1 MHCVWRQQNTQM
13 RKIGI
18 HEVQPCTVLPE
29 KRSEA
34 RSLPDAF
41 LHLFWKSEYTGD
53 RGHGMCACDRLH
65 VCLKGVS
72 YENRCCQEPE
82 AVVQSVSHD
91 LQDPERNAGGRTVI
105 FCLRETLH
113 KARLPALH
121 AICVQIFRHIAQK
134 SLARHTVCLRNFY
147 AICRKI

>member
-41 LHLFWKSEYTGD
+41 LHLFGKVNILGTEDT
-53 RGHGMCACDRLH
+53 
-65 VCLKGVS
+65 
-72 YENRCCQEPE
+72 E
-82 AVVQSVSHD
+82 
-91 LQDPERNAGGRTVI
+91 
-105 FCLRETLH
+105 
-113 KARLPALH
+113 
-121 AICVQIFRHIAQK
+121 CVPV
-134 SLARHTVCLRNFY
+134 TDYMYV
-147 AICRKI
+147 

>member
-1 MHCVWRQQNTQM
+1 MCSSDLRSVFAAKKISGEKNISDCGMHCVWRQQNTQM

-105 FCLRETLH
+105 LF
-113 KARLPALH
+113 
-121 AICVQIFRHIAQK
+121 
-134 SLARHTVCLRNFY
+134 
-147 AICRKI
+147 